1 MEERSPTRN
10 VLRSGLRTM
19 SEGGGGGGGGGG
31 RLFRIRALLGKNEF
45 YYQS

>member
-19 SEGGGGGGGGGG
+19 SEGGGGGGGGGWQVVPHSCSP
-31 RLFRIRALLGKNEF
+31 REE
-45 YYQS
+45 